1 MSSFS
6 IFVTGFS
13 WNSGSPGKD
22 IHHLAF
28 MTQINRE
35 PLPPPPPPL
44 KKGNY
49 LSGWGQGGG
58 EWGVEGLILRLEFL
72 GRGRGWGGV
81 PML

>member
-28 MTQINRE
+28 MTQIYRE
-35 PLPPPPPPL
+35 PLPPL
-44 KKGNY
+44 KKRELLVRMGT
-49 LSGWGQGGG
+49 GGG
-58 EWGVEGLILRLEFL
+58 GSGGVEGLILRLEFL